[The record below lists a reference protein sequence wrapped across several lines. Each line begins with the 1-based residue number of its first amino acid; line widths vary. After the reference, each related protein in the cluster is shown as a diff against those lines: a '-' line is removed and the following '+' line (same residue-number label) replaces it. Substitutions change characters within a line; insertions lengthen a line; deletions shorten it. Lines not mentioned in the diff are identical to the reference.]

1 MFAHVPTQDSGQWLV
16 LSVWKQR
23 LGDTLLSCKAE
34 DCWPFLPASC
44 GSGAFLGPVIFSAQ
58 TCSKSGH
65 HCHFDM
71 TLRPPFSHFHSLGS
85 KCVKI
90 YHFYV
95 ANLSPCACRVET
107 VLTVVA
113 VVRRAGDQPSV
124 VSNLF
129 YFNY

>member
-16 LSVWKQR
+16 LSVWKQQ

-44 GSGAFLGPVIFSAQ
+44 GSGDFFGPVICRAQ
-58 TCSKSGH
+58 TCSKSG

-71 TLRPPFSHFHSLGS
+71 TLRPPFSLSHFHSLGS
-85 KCVKI
+85 KCIKF

-95 ANLSPCACRVET
+95 VNFSPCRVET

>member
-16 LSVWKQR
+16 LSVWKQQ

-44 GSGAFLGPVIFSAQ
+44 GSGAFLGPVMFSAQ

-71 TLRPPFSHFHSLGS
+71 TLRPPFSHFHSLGWF
-85 KCVKI
+85 KVCQI
-90 YHFYV
+90 
-95 ANLSPCACRVET
+95 LSFLYCQLVPLHVPVE
-107 VLTVVA
+107 
-113 VVRRAGDQPSV
+113 
-124 VSNLF
+124 
-129 YFNY
+129 